1 MKQKAAS
8 ALKILSHTGITIIDF
23 ANKTGLNV
31 GSLYTYTS
39 SPERMSKIKAEY
51 ILWSIEKYY
60 PTQFCFI
67 KERETS
73 LKI

>member
-1 MKQKAAS
+1 MKQKAAR

-23 ANKTGLNV
+23 ANKTGLNID
-31 GSLYTYTS
+31 SLYTYTS
-39 SPERMSKIKAEY
+39 SPERMSQIKAEY

-60 PTQFCFI
+60 PSQFCFI
-67 KERETS
+67 EERETS